1 MGLGLWI
8 LGFES
13 ELLKGG
19 YMKDSFG
26 DTWSLDYSS
35 YRGCIGAYHV
45 MVLASGLRVCKAVA
59 VPLLGA
65 SLS

>member
-1 MGLGLWI
+1 
-8 LGFES
+8 
-13 ELLKGG
+13 
-19 YMKDSFG
+19 MKDSFG

-45 MVLASGLRVCKAVA
+45 MVLASGLRVCKTVA
-59 VPLLGA
+59 VPLSGA